1 MQGAYHIF
9 RDPIHGF
16 IKVYDVERDIINS
29 IPFQRL
35 RCIHQLGLTHYIY
48 HGAEHTRFGHSLG
61 VMNFASKIFDSIYD
75 RYGDVI
81 REKLDWGNDDFR
93 INREKLRIAALLH
106 DIGHSPFSHASED
119 LFPKSKGG
127 KKQDHTVYSER
138 IVAETRIKAIIDAHT
153 KSTGVSSGSVINILN
168 KKTLGN
174 TDNFLKQ
181 IYDGELDADRMDYLI
196 RDSLFAGVE
205 YGRFD
210 FDRIIETLGVF
221 EKDDGSLSLGI
232 EERGKHAAEGLILAR
247 YFMFLQVYFH
257 NIRRIYDIH
266 LLNLI
271 KEILHAEIKADT
283 YPSEIDA
290 YLTWDDI
297 KILNYAKVDS
307 SKKTSENV
315 NRIINRQHFIMLDE
329 TSDHAQGGE
338 IENFKS
344 RVNKLKKQIGDQNII
359 EDTSLNAPYQFQYR
373 RGEEK
378 LCVIPKRHGRP
389 KDIAIASRLVD
400 SLQEIYKLRV
410 YVHPSYEDKALPLL

>member
-9 RDPIHGF
+9 RDPVHGF

-29 IPFQRL
+29 VPFQRL
-35 RCIHQLGLTHYIY
+35 RCIHQLGLTYYVY

-61 VMNFASKIFDSIYD
+61 AMNFASRMFDSIAS
-75 RYGDVI
+75 RYGDLI
-81 REKLDWGNDDFR
+81 RGKFNWGNDDFY
-93 INREKLRIAALLH
+93 INREKLRIATLLH

-119 LFPKSKGG
+119 LLPKSRDG
-127 KKQDHTVYSER
+127 KKQDHTVYGER
-138 IVAETRIKAIIDAHT
+138 IVTEAGIKQIIDEYT
-153 KSTGVSSGSVINILN
+153 KSTGVSSDSVINILN

-174 TDNFLKQ
+174 VDNFLKQ
-181 IYDGELDADRMDYLI
+181 IYDAEIDADRMDYLI

-205 YGRFD
+205 YGKFD

-232 EERGKHAAEGLILAR
+232 EERGIHAAEGLLVAR

-271 KEILHAEIKADT
+271 KEVLRAEIRADT
-283 YPSEIDA
+283 YPNEIDA

-297 KILNYAKVDS
+297 RILSYAKTNS
-307 SKKTSENV
+307 SKQKSENV
-315 NRIINRQHFIMLDE
+315 NRIIDRKHFVMLDK

-344 RVNKLKKQIGDQNII
+344 RVSRLKDQIGDQNII

-373 RGEEK
+373 RGEGK
-378 LCVIPKRHGRP
+378 LFVIPNRGRP
-389 KDIAIASRLVD
+389 KDIALVSRLIE
-400 SLQEIYKLRV
+400 SLPEIYILRV
-410 YVHPSYEDKALPLL
+410 YVHPDYEDKALPLL